1 MEQKINYVQ
10 LFKFAVAGAIG
21 AAIEISLFIYL
32 VDFLEVYYL
41 TANLIAISAA
51 IIVNYIISQKWVF
64 DGGRYSK
71 RLEFT
76 IFVVVSMFALL
87 LNQLLMWYFVESL
100 VIDDKISKL
109 LAIGLVAAVNFFAK
123 KYFVFKN

>member
-10 LFKFAVAGAIG
+10 LLKFAVAGAIG
-21 AAIEISLFIYL
+21 AAIEICLFIYL

-76 IFVVVSMFALL
+76 IFIVVSMFALL